1 MPNLGIGVSVGNV
14 RIPKNPRR
22 KFYGHIPKR
31 PFKDTTKRKLFYKVD
46 LKGVPVGSR
55 IWVVDGGGVLWVDV
69 GVPAGKNELA
79 INVSGLKKGVYEV
92 RYWRRVDLGITPQR
106 DIIVIPYDPIIS
118 GRGTAK
124 LVCVGKRVGYLM
136 PPTAVKKWKN
146 PYCIKH
152 DEKNIYENHWVDC
165 YRTKK
170 YIKSKRNPLIR
181 GKIFRILTL
190 IFAIPLMPAIPLV
203 AIPFLFSPAKAQ
215 LVAYSSP
222 EAPIYKDERTTII
235 ARYTDMFSA
244 REDTVITTLA
254 DSDAILDEGGPYM
267 RIGLLPPSFPDYD
280 TVYITIDV
288 RDSIGGHEV
297 HRTTTAPQ
305 PTCRGPPGFSYGVT
319 APVVVPCL
327 SHHDIKAYS
336 IPLKVYDPNDRFNL
350 TADSLEAILVAYDG
364 GMQVGDSVIE
374 RVEDVSLEE
383 AAMRGDYG
391 SLVLNTSMTGV
402 DFADIDSAKIIITS
416 LRDRRYKKLITL
428 ISPSIRTPISWQD
441 SLNSLVIIGG
451 YYLRGPPFI
460 TRFGYATDT
469 LTLTSSVKELEK
481 NQSRYIM
488 RVYPNPV
495 EGKSYVYFLGDIST
509 ADIKIYDIR
518 GRLIN
523 ILHPFGS
530 GKYLWDLR
538 DFMGKDVGNGVYIIK
553 SGRNSQKVIIRR

>member
-1 MPNLGIGVSVGNV
+1 MPNLGFGVSVGNT
-14 RIPKNPRR
+14 RIPYNPHKRFCGGLPRR
-22 KFYGHIPKR
+22 LL
-31 PFKDTTKRKLFYKVD
+31 KDTSKRRLFYEVD
-46 LKGVPVGSR
+46 LHGVPSGST
-55 IWVVDGGGVLWVDV
+55 IWIVDSAGILHADV
-69 GVPAGKNELA
+69 KVP
-79 INVSGLKKGVYEV
+79 SGRNKLLVNLSALRKGIYEV
-92 RYWRRVDLGITPQR
+92 RYWRRYGFDILPQR
-106 DIIVIPYDPIIS
+106 EIIVILSDPATTYYGNAEVVS
-118 GRGTAK
+118 F
-124 LVCVGKRVGYLM
+124 VGSYVGQLM
-136 PPTAVKKWKN
+136 PP
-146 PYCIKH
+146 IG
-152 DEKNIYENHWVDC
+152 EKNSEHEEQNDAPETFIHQNLEENDNDEPANPGRKTSFIRAFIY
-165 YRTKK
+165 
-170 YIKSKRNPLIR
+170 
-181 GKIFRILTL
+181 
-190 IFAIPLMPAIPLV
+190 IFALLFFMPLLSSQA
-203 AIPFLFSPAKAQ
+203 SSQ

-244 REDTVITTLA
+244 REDTIITTLA

-383 AAMRGDYG
+383 GIMRGHYG
-391 SLVLNTSMTGV
+391 SLVLNTSMTGL

-416 LRDRRYKKLITL
+416 LRDPRYKKLITL

-451 YYLRGPPFI
+451 YYLRGPHFI
-460 TRFGYATDT
+460 SDPGGEATDT
-469 LTLTSSVKELEK
+469 LTLTSSVQELEK

-518 GRLIN
+518 GRLVN

>member
-1 MPNLGIGVSVGNV
+1 MPNLGFGVSVGNT
-14 RIPKNPRR
+14 RIPYNPHKRFCGGLPRR
-22 KFYGHIPKR
+22 LL
-31 PFKDTTKRKLFYKVD
+31 KDTSKRRLFYEVD
-46 LKGVPVGSR
+46 LNGVPSGST
-55 IWVVDGGGVLWVDV
+55 IWIVDSAGILHADV
-69 GVPAGKNELA
+69 EVP
-79 INVSGLKKGVYEV
+79 SGRNKLLVNLSALRKGIYEV
-92 RYWRRVDLGITPQR
+92 RYWRRYGFDILPQR
-106 DIIVIPYDPIIS
+106 EIIVILSDPATTYY
-118 GRGTAK
+118 GTAE
-124 LVCVGKRVGYLM
+124 VVSFVGSYVGQLM
-136 PPTAVKKWKN
+136 PP
-146 PYCIKH
+146 IG
-152 DEKNIYENHWVDC
+152 EKNSEHEEQNDAPETFIHQNLEKNDNDEPANPGRKTSPIRAFIY
-165 YRTKK
+165 
-170 YIKSKRNPLIR
+170 
-181 GKIFRILTL
+181 
-190 IFAIPLMPAIPLV
+190 IFALLFFMPLLSSQA
-203 AIPFLFSPAKAQ
+203 SSQ

-244 REDTVITTLA
+244 REDTVRVNLGR
-254 DSDAILDEGGPYM
+254 DSIYTAGPYM
-267 RIGLLPPSFPDYD
+267 LLDLPPPSFPDYD

-288 RDSIGGHEV
+288 RDSIGGYEV

-305 PTCRGPPGFSYGVT
+305 PTCNGPPGFSYGVT

-327 SHHDIKAYS
+327 RYPDIKAYS
-336 IPLKVYDPNDRFNL
+336 IPLKVCDLSSRRPL
-350 TADSLEAILVAYDG
+350 TADSLEALLLAYDG
-364 GMQVGDSVIE
+364 GVRVGDSVIE
-374 RVEDVSLEE
+374 RVEDVSLDEGG
-383 AAMRGDYG
+383 MRESYG